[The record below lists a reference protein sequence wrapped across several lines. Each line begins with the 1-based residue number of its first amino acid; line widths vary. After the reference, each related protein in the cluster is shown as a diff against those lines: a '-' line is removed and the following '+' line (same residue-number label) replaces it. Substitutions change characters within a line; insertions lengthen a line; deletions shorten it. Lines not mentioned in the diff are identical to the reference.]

1 MIGADQIKILG
12 RKIQQNEEQYDLDR
26 KAAKISAFSFNNLDK
41 YEYLTGEDLDL
52 KPSTVEQA
60 RFQYSALGKFF
71 NRGLR
76 EEDKKEGL
84 LKRLKNIKEK
94 SKEKLEV
101 FSKANKTSRLAKNER
116 DYNYKSKF
124 AFYRFY
130 RDFKKFQKRS
140 LGSKYNDII
149 EFW

>member
-1 MIGADQIKILG
+1 MTVIDQIKILD
-12 RKIQQNEEQYDLDR
+12 RKFMQNEAQNDLDR
-26 KAAKISAFSFNNLDK
+26 KAAKISALSFNNLD

-71 NRGLR
+71 NRGLK

-124 AFYRFY
+124 AFYGFY
-130 RDFKKFQKRS
+130 RDFEKFKIRS
-140 LGSKYNDII
+140 LRSKYNDII
-149 EFW
+149 ELW